1 MWPEGGA
8 GGIIPPLKVA
18 DVITL
23 LALAA
28 SLGTAAVLIGAV
40 LYLRRSLTIV
50 RQLSFVLCVGAIA
63 AAMGVYALAGGPLQT
78 EFEQVFSW
86 LVWFLAA
93 ITLLRLIGLY
103 VFDIHFRAQRGVQL
117 PPLLVPAALAVA
129 YLLAA
134 FLLLR
139 VWFPELS
146 LGPLLAT
153 SAVTSLILGLALQP
167 ILGNLFAG
175 IVISLEKPF
184 RIEDWIRVGQVE
196 GRVVEI
202 TWRTT
207 HVRTADN
214 DNLIIPNGKIAE
226 EYVLNFYAPNR
237 MHLAR
242 VRVGAHYSVPPYRVR
257 RALIECVAGIE
268 GALDK
273 PSPDVFVKEF
283 ADSAID
289 YELRVWIKDIADAGR
304 IRSELLSR
312 IWESFKRHGITIP
325 FPIRTLEFAPRPKP
339 AAHGA
344 AEPSGRV
351 FILEGAGAG
360 ASVELSAR
368 PLLVG
373 RTSPGG
379 LQLDDAQASK
389 EHARIEWT
397 GTGYAIADLNSSFG
411 TWVNGVRVSR
421 CDLNPM
427 DRITIG
433 GTVLVFE
440 RDAT

>member
-1 MWPEGGA
+1 M
-8 GGIIPPLKVA
+8 
-18 DVITL
+18 ITL

-40 LYLRRSLTIV
+40 LYLRRSLTII
-50 RQLSFVLCVGAIA
+50 RQMSFVLCVGAIA
-63 AAMGVYALAGGPLQT
+63 AALGMYALAGGPLPAD
-78 EFEQVFSW
+78 FEHVFSW

-103 VFDIHFRAQRGVQL
+103 VFDIHLRAHRGLQL
-117 PPLLVPAALAVA
+117 PPLLVPATLAAA

-134 FLLLR
+134 FVLLR

-184 RIEDWIRVGQVE
+184 RIEDWIRVGQIE
-196 GRVVEI
+196 GRVVQI

-207 HVRTADN
+207 HVRTREN

-226 EYVLNFYAPNR
+226 EYVLNFYYPNQ

-242 VRVGAHYSVPPYRVR
+242 VQVGAHYSVPPYRVR
-257 RALIECVAGIE
+257 RALLECVAGVD
-268 GALDK
+268 GVLDK

-373 RTSPGG
+373 RTSPDG

-421 CDLNPM
+421 CDLHAM

>member
-1 MWPEGGA
+1 M
-8 GGIIPPLKVA
+8 
-18 DVITL
+18 ITA

-28 SLGTAAVLIGAV
+28 SLGTAALLIGAV

-63 AAMGVYALAGGPLQT
+63 AALGMYALAGGPLPVD
-78 EFEQVFSW
+78 FEQVFGW
-86 LVWFLAA
+86 LVVFLAA

-103 VFDIHFRAQRGVQL
+103 VFDIHFRAHRGVQL
-117 PPLLVPAALAVA
+117 PPLLAPATQAAA
-129 YLLAA
+129 YLVTA
-134 FLLLR
+134 FVLLR
-139 VWFPELS
+139 AWFPGLN

-153 SAVTSLILGLALQP
+153 SAVTSLVLGLALQP

-184 RIEDWIRVGQVE
+184 RLEDWIKVGQVE

-207 HVRTADN
+207 HVRTRDN
-214 DNLIIPNGKIAE
+214 DNLIVPNGKIAE
-226 EYVLNFYAPNR
+226 DYVLNFYYPNQ

-242 VRVGAHYSVPPYRVR
+242 VHVGAHYAVPPYRVR
-257 RALIECVAGIE
+257 RALLECVAGVD

-273 PSPDVFVKEF
+273 PSPDVYVKEF
-283 ADSAID
+283 GASAIE
-289 YELRVWIKDIADAGR
+289 YELRVWIMDVADVDR
-304 IRSELLSR
+304 IKSELMSR

-325 FPIRTLEFAPRPKP
+325 FPIRTLEFAPRPKTP
-339 AAHGA
+339 ARTTTM
-344 AEPSGRV
+344 PCGRL
-351 FILEGAGAG
+351 FILEGAGSG
-360 ASVELSAR
+360 ATVELSER
-368 PLLVG
+368 MLLVG
-373 RTSPGG
+373 RSDQAG
-379 LQLDDAQASK
+379 LRLDDAQVSK

-397 GTGYAIADLNSSFG
+397 GTGYAIADLDSSFG

-421 CDLNPM
+421 GDLHPM

-440 RDAT
+440 RDAS